1 MVVCSIYAIGE
12 ELLEGSIVDTNSP
25 YIAKRLIKEGYSVK
39 EIKILPDKISSI
51 VSALENGIKNSDII
65 ITTGGLG
72 PTFDDVTIESLS
84 KISGRELVLNEEAF
98 SVLKEKMQSRKRE
111 INEGH
116 IKQVMLPEG
125 SIVFNN
131 PIGTAPGVG
140 VEIGN
145 SIIIA
150 LPGIP
155 DEMKNILEQE
165 VMPYIKG
172 KYKSTTLYI
181 SDLYFANTSESAVN
195 KVIVENNIHKIVQ
208 TIVNVSKGKIIVRL
222 RSNNSDNL
230 LHAENVLKRSLDQ
243 YYYGKNDDTLED
255 VLIKKLIDKDITI
268 ATAESCT
275 GGLIGSML
283 TNVAGASNV
292 YKGGV
297 VVYSNEAK
305 VKLLYIDEELLKNK
319 GAVSYE
325 VANHMAINVAKIFG
339 TNMSIAVTG
348 IAGPAGG
355 SKEKPVGLV
364 YIGIFFKSACEVYK
378 HIFSGSRKDI
388 RERTATTALAYTL
401 DLLRK

>member
-1 MVVCSIYAIGE
+1 M
-12 ELLEGSIVDTNSP
+12 
-25 YIAKRLIKEGYSVK
+25 K
-39 EIKILPDKISSI
+39 
-51 VSALENGIKNSDII
+51 
-65 ITTGGLG
+65 
-72 PTFDDVTIESLS
+72 
-84 KISGRELVLNEEAF
+84 EAF

-208 TIVNVSKGKIIVRL
+208 TIVKCFERQIIVRL
-222 RSNNSDNL
+222 RS
-230 LHAENVLKRSLDQ
+230 
-243 YYYGKNDDTLED
+243 
-255 VLIKKLIDKDITI
+255 II
-268 ATAESCT
+268 AIIYC
-275 GGLIGSML
+275 MQKM
-283 TNVAGASNV
+283 
-292 YKGGV
+292 Y
-297 VVYSNEAK
+297 
-305 VKLLYIDEELLKNK
+305 
-319 GAVSYE
+319 
-325 VANHMAINVAKIFG
+325 
-339 TNMSIAVTG
+339 
-348 IAGPAGG
+348 
-355 SKEKPVGLV
+355 
-364 YIGIFFKSACEVYK
+364 
-378 HIFSGSRKDI
+378 
-388 RERTATTALAYTL
+388 
-401 DLLRK
+401 